1 MRPRFTKAASCIL
14 LGLRMHV
21 LSGAPSS
28 LLVDGAVIET
38 ASEFFGPWD
47 TTADLLSEKVG
58 TFTVN
63 DEQTLRDVDNTD
75 LRVLLSNSDIIE
87 ETDAQ
92 LEDGATQGNTEDA
105 RKNARLLATQQKSSD
120 TSRFVKPFYV
130 SVFVALCL
138 CFLALQGKGFPT
150 FEVLKRSRILERGGV
165 DDELR
170 SRLKALRA
178 LIPLAGH
185 LAKAVKTEEAHE
197 LLQAVHANVPKEGE
211 GDGKA
216 GAIHEE
222 NVKNAFSAMRGLQQA
237 AVKEAGNIL
246 QKNFDNLSN
255 VSSFLKEWEKGY
267 LGEKEAGEMSPLIT
281 ALRVSH
287 NHFLRISQHMQE
299 VYGTLE
305 QAQSFEDEQVI
316 DSFLSTTDG
325 FLFILKLQ
333 EEREDAA
340 YLAREQRTKAG
351 AAMRNMSSRKTSRG
365 FRQLWGEVEI
375 ARAYVNIARE
385 AGAAAAAE
393 GESAAELQGHL
404 DKVEL
409 RLTEYKEELRRLLNS
424 SLSKPRDSIT
434 GTLTHS
440 ITLQQEQESLGAS
453 LANYWVAFENHVKMP
468 GKLED
473 SGRES
478 VKFVLRRA
486 LQRIS
491 QDRDTMDDLF
501 HLITLR
507 LSQMAQVFDDPE
519 MTNQLTLYEKENR
532 DILHRRMAAEMLNF
546 LGRAEGRMIQLESLL
561 QSLDQEEDT
570 EAAAEMMKHAAAS
583 AVESSDEL
591 AELRL
596 SLLRINVLISAA
608 QIANN
613 TMQQATE
620 LSKELRGLI
629 SDSSMEPNKL
639 ELLLLSVSQL
649 ESMLAQNYWEARNAA
664 ALEGRI
670 KAAGQMQELTLSLRH
685 ILYLVKN
692 NSFP

>member
-47 TTADLLSEKVG
+47 TTADLLSEKLG

-170 SRLKALRA
+170 STLKALRA
-178 LIPLAGH
+178 LISIAGH
-185 LAKAVKTEEAHE
+185 LAEAVNTEEAHE

-222 NVKNAFSAMRGLQQA
+222 NVKNAFSAMRELQQA

-246 QKNFDNLSN
+246 QKNFDNLSS
-255 VSSFLKEWEKGY
+255 VSSFLEEWDKGY
-267 LGEKEAGEMSPLIT
+267 LGEKEAGEMSPFIT

-316 DSFLSTTDG
+316 DSLLSTTHS

-340 YLAREQRTKAG
+340 YLALEQRDMAG
-351 AAMRNMSSRKTSRG
+351 TAMKRVLLRTTSRG
-365 FRQLWGEVEI
+365 FRQRKGELEI

-393 GESAAELQGHL
+393 GDSVAELQGHL
-404 DKVEL
+404 DEAEV
-409 RLTEYKEELRRLLNS
+409 RLTKYEEELGGLAISDIL
-424 SLSKPRDSIT
+424 
-434 GTLTHS
+434 TLS
-440 ITLQQEQESLGAS
+440 ITLEQMQKSLRAP
-453 LANYWVAFENHVKMP
+453 LENYWVFFENHVKMP
-468 GKLED
+468 RKLED

-478 VKFVLRRA
+478 VKSVLRQA

-491 QDRDTMDDLF
+491 QDRDTMDAA
-501 HLITLR
+501 TTSR
-507 LSQMAQVFDDPE
+507 LSHMAQVFDDPE
-519 MTNQLTLYEKENR
+519 LSNQLALSKEENH

-546 LGRAEGRMIQLESLL
+546 LGRAEGRVAQLESLL
-561 QSLDQEEDT
+561 QSLDQEEDFN
-570 EAAAEMMKHAAAS
+570 AAAEMMKNAAAS
-583 AVESSDEL
+583 AVESSNEL
-591 AELRL
+591 NELFLSSLRL
-596 SLLRINVLISAA
+596 NLLNSAEVVA
-608 QIANN
+608 KR
-613 TMQQATE
+613 TMEEATE
-620 LSKELRGLI
+620 LAKELRRVIL
-629 SDSSMEPNKL
+629 SSSMEP
-639 ELLLLSVSQL
+639 EQREGLLDSVSEL
-649 ESMLAQNYWEARNAA
+649 EGMLTENYREARNAA
-664 ALEGRI
+664 ALEDRI
-670 KAAGQMQELTLSLRH
+670 EAAGQMQELTFSLRDV
-685 ILYLVKN
+685 LYFQKS
-692 NSFP
+692 NSFPKR